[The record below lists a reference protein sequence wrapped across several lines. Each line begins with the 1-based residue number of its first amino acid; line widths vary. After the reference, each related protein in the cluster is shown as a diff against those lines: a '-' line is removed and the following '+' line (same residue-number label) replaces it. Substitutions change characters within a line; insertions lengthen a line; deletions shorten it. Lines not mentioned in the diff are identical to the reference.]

1 MVIDGRGYDRAS
13 GPMHTAP
20 QGSMLA
26 PQHQLGSAIPLY
38 TFTFSFASSS
48 ETHATAADNLLAA
61 LPGSEPPVCREM
73 E

>member
-26 PQHQLGSAIPLY
+26 PQHQLGSAIPSTVRPVVL
-38 TFTFSFASSS
+38 TVCSKAVKV
-48 ETHATAADNLLAA
+48 
-61 LPGSEPPVCREM
+61 PIGSAGGEPPLSEERF
-73 E
+73 